1 MYKRH
6 LLASA
11 ISLTVLASPV
21 NATVSDQEFAQ
32 LRAEFAALAKR
43 LNSLEAENSELR
55 QLNQETIRDVS
66 LGKEQ
71 VAKLQASRGSESWTE
86 TIKLKGDFRYR
97 YENIDEQGRD
107 ERDRNRIRARA
118 HLEARLPNDV
128 KVGLGVASGGDDP
141 VSTNQTLGGG
151 GSTKDIRLNLAYA
164 NWQALEGLNIIGGK
178 YKNIWYRPAR
188 NGLIFDGDYN
198 PEGVA
203 VAYKK
208 DWFFA
213 NLGGTWLESDTRKS
227 NNSYSWGGQ
236 LGYKGTVGGANVIA
250 GGSYYNFDTAGGQS
264 FFGDDGDFYGNSFE
278 CADDNDLDSCVY
290 SIDYNMIQA
299 FAEVSMD
306 IADMP
311 VSIFADYVVNDDAD
325 DNDTGYAVGV
335 KIGRA
340 KAARS
345 WQMAYTYQDLEAD
358 AVLGLLTDSDFGGGG
373 TDAKGHVFKGA
384 YAVNKQWV
392 VGFTYFLNEVDE
404 NIDNQ
409 HDYDRLM
416 IDTQFKY

>member
-1 MYKRH
+1 MYKRQV
-6 LLASA
+6 LASA
-11 ISLTVLASPV
+11 IMLAA
-21 NATVSDQEFAQ
+21 ATAEVSASVSDQEFAD
-32 LRAEFAALAKR
+32 LRAEFVALAQR
-43 LNSLEAENSELR
+43 LNTLESENVELR

-66 LGKEQ
+66 MGKEQ
-71 VAKLQASRGSESWTE
+71 VANLQARRGSASWTE

-97 YENIDEQGRD
+97 YENIDEQGKD
-107 ERDRNRIRARA
+107 DRDRNRIRARA
-118 HLEARLPNDV
+118 HLVAQLPDDV

-151 GSTKDIRLNLAYA
+151 GSTKDLRLDLAYA
-164 NWQALEGLNIIGGK
+164 NWQALEGLNIVGGK
-178 YKNIWYRPAR
+178 FKNIWYRPAK
-188 NGLIFDGDYN
+188 NGLIFDGDFN
-198 PEGVA
+198 PEGVG
-203 VAYKK
+203 VVYTK

-213 NLGGTWLESDTRKS
+213 NLGGTWLESDTKS
-227 NNSYSWGGQ
+227 SNDSYSWGGQ
-236 LGYKGTVGGANVIA
+236 VGFKGNIAGAKVIA
-250 GGSYYNFDTAGGQS
+250 GGGYYNFDTEGNKS
-264 FFGDDGDFYGNSFE
+264 FFGDSDDFYGNSFD
-278 CADDNDLDSCVY
+278 CTDPDNLDSCVY
-290 SIDYNMIQA
+290 SIDYNIIQA
-299 FAEVSMD
+299 FAEVSMN

-311 VSIFADYVVNDDAD
+311 VSVFADYVVNDDAD
-325 DNDTGYAVGV
+325 DNDTGYAMGV
-335 KIGRA
+335 KIGKT

-345 WQMAYTYQDLEAD
+345 WQLAYTYQDLEAD

>member
-1 MYKRH
+1 MYKKQV
-6 LLASA
+6 LASA
-11 ISLTVLASPV
+11 LVLAAVTTNVS
-21 NATVSDQEFAQ
+21 ASVSDQEFAD

-43 LNSLEAENSELR
+43 LNNLETENTELR
-55 QLNQETIRDVS
+55 QLNQETIHDVS
-66 LGKEQ
+66 IGKEQ
-71 VAKLQASRGSESWTE
+71 VAQLQARESSASWTE

-97 YENIDEQGRD
+97 YENIDEQGKD
-107 ERDRNRIRARA
+107 DRDRNRIRARA
-118 HLEARLPNDV
+118 HLEAQLPDDV

-164 NWQALEGLNIIGGK
+164 DWQALEGLHVLGGK
-178 YKNIWYRPAR
+178 YKNIWYRPAK

-203 VAYKK
+203 LTYRK

-213 NLGGTWLESDTRKS
+213 NLGGTWLESDTKNS
-227 NNSYSWGGQ
+227 NDSYSWGGQ
-236 LGYKGTVGGANVIA
+236 LGFKGNIAGANVIA
-250 GGSYYNFDTAGGQS
+250 GGGYYNFDTEGNQS
-264 FFGDDGDFYGNSFE
+264 FFGDNDDFYGNSFD
-278 CADDNDLDSCVY
+278 CTDPDNLDSCVY
-290 SIDYNMIQA
+290 SIDYNIIQA
-299 FAEVSMD
+299 FAEVSMNV
-306 IADMP
+306 ADMP
-311 VSIFADYVVNDDAD
+311 VSLFADYVVNDDAD
-325 DNDTGYAVGV
+325 DNDTGYAMGV
-335 KIGRA
+335 KIGKT

-345 WQMAYTYQDLEAD
+345 WQLAYTYQDLEAD

-404 NIDNQ
+404 NVDNQ